1 MQGVH
6 TAYYL
11 VHLMSGS
18 KDFEKEDRQAAT
30 NFAEAAK
37 KAGVR
42 RIIYL
47 GGLGDD
53 ADPKLSPHLRSRHEV
68 GKILRDSG
76 VETIEFRAS
85 LVIGTGSLSFD
96 LVKSLTDR
104 LPVMLCPRWLTT
116 PTQPIAVDDVLAY
129 LLAAKDLPPGESRIF
144 EIGSPDV
151 TTYGDMIR
159 EYARQKGL
167 RRWLISVP
175 VLTPYL
181 SSLWLALVTPASF
194 EVGRHLIEG
203 LKNPTVVRDK
213 KALEVFPIRPMGMQE
228 AIQKGHRQHD
238 RGGRYQFI
246 AVIDSCSTVAMD
258 NRRLARPGEEF
269 VAPWSSTGS
278 AQRATTWPRRWSGW
292 PGRLATASASTCRPS
307 MTRRVGEVGRS
318 EDHRAREALPV
329 LRHGH
334 GGPLLRTRGGEVPPV
349 PGLRLRP
356 DPAAL
361 HPRRVAA
368 VHLPAGADRVPGD
381 DLIGPPVHQ
390 GLGSWPARL
399 PNVGQPG
406 SLNARV
412 LSSAGRTSR
421 LPFDRAPGPHTEA
434 TPMSL
439 CPSSRRSS
447 CGGTSSTWRS
457 RSSSGQRVRGDHHV
471 AGERHPDAADRVG
484 APAA

>member
-1 MQGVH
+1 MPQDKPEIDRASKRPLVLVAGATGYVGGRLIPLLEKPGNALRCLARNPDKLRSLVASSTEVVQGDVLDPAPLERAMVGVT

-18 KDFEKEDRQAAT
+18 KDFEKDDRQAAT
-30 NFAEAAK
+30 IFAQAAK
-37 KAGVR
+37 KTGVR

-68 GKILRDSG
+68 GKILRESG

-203 LKNPTVVRDK
+203 LKNPTVVQDRS
-213 KALEVFPIRPMGMQE
+213 ALDVFPIRPMG
-228 AIQKGHRQHD
+228 I
-238 RGGRYQFI
+238 
-246 AVIDSCSTVAMD
+246 
-258 NRRLARPGEEF
+258 
-269 VAPWSSTGS
+269 
-278 AQRATTWPRRWSGW
+278 
-292 PGRLATASASTCRPS
+292 
-307 MTRRVGEVGRS
+307 
-318 EDHRAREALPV
+318 REAV
-329 LRHGH
+329 SK
-334 GGPLLRTRGGEVPPV
+334 
-349 PGLRLRP
+349 
-356 DPAAL
+356 AL
-361 HPRRVAA
+361 
-368 VHLPAGADRVPGD
+368 
-381 DLIGPPVHQ
+381 
-390 GLGSWPARL
+390 
-399 PNVGQPG
+399 
-406 SLNARV
+406 
-412 LSSAGRTSR
+412 
-421 LPFDRAPGPHTEA
+421 AP
-434 TPMSL
+434 S
-439 CPSSRRSS
+439 
-447 CGGTSSTWRS
+447 
-457 RSSSGQRVRGDHHV
+457 
-471 AGERHPDAADRVG
+471 
-484 APAA
+484 